1 MGAIVSTFII
11 VPVKR
16 LGMAKS
22 RLSPLLSVDE
32 RKQFCLEML
41 KDVLTA
47 IKAAKYIQQ
56 TIVTGKDET
65 ALQIARDFGATFF
78 KESKLGLNQAVRE
91 VINWCLQKEALSVL
105 ILPADVP
112 LVTSLDLN
120 KIFVQQQNS
129 GMVISPSRSGEG
141 TNALLLAPPNVIP
154 PSYGPRSFPKHIEKA
169 LALGINIHII
179 RSSRVAL
186 DIDTVEDLA
195 TFLSQKAKKT
205 HSYNFLMKKR
215 VHERLISLGKNFRA

>member
-1 MGAIVSTFII
+1 VSTFII

-56 TIVTGKDET
+56 TIVTGKDKT
-65 ALQIARDFGATFF
+65 ALQIARDFGAIFF

-91 VINWCLQKEALSVL
+91 VINWCLQMEALSVL
-105 ILPADVP
+105 ILPADIP

-120 KIFVQQQNS
+120 RIFVQQQSS
-129 GMVISPSRSGEG
+129 GMIISSSRSGEG

-154 PSYGPRSFPKHIEKA
+154 PSYGQRSFQRHIEKA
-169 LALGINIHII
+169 LALEINIHIL

-195 TFLSQKAKKT
+195 TFLSLKAKKT
-205 HSYNFLMKKR
+205 YSYNFLIKEG
-215 VHERLISLGKNFRA
+215 VHERLISMRKDFRA

>member
-1 MGAIVSTFII
+1 VSTFII

-47 IKAAKYIQQ
+47 IKAGKYIQQ
-56 TIVTGKDET
+56 TIVTGKDKT

-154 PSYGPRSFPKHIEKA
+154 PSYGPRSFQRHIEKA

-186 DIDTVEDLA
+186 DIDTVGDLA
-195 TFLSQKAKKT
+195 TFLSLKAKKT
-205 HSYNFLMKKR
+205 HSYNFLMKKG
-215 VHERLISLGKNFRA
+215 VHERLISLRKNLRA